1 MDTVTLVT
9 GSGEE
14 DVLTLNQNIGEDSF
28 SCEMII
34 FPYLDTNIS
43 IMLGAGYRRI
53 TMINVRDERR
63 KPKRIEAK

>member
-34 FPYLDTNIS
+34 FPYLDT
-43 IMLGAGYRRI
+43 GYKHLHHVGGRI
-53 TMINVRDERR
+53 KEDYDDQREG
-63 KPKRIEAK
+63 